1 MEVRQFDDLGYSLTT
16 IKTDKFKTN
25 LMFYAQQQRNIRQKK
40 KLTRI

>member
-25 LMFYAQQQRNIRQKK
+25 LILFHFNQKLIVK
-40 KLTRI
+40 Q